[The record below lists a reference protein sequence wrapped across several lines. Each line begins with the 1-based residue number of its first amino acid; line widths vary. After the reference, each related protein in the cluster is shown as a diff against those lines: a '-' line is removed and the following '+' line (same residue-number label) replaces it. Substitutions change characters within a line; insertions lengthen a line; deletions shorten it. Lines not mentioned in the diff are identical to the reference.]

1 MDLNGFREPQSPFFF
16 SQPPTYLVD
25 TRVQQL
31 IAPKKNTDPT
41 PDSRFAG
48 WAAPME
54 DARVATDYRPK
65 CAVNIP
71 AGEQY
76 ATKAFLQKNAERIM
90 QQSRNR
96 QAEKTG
102 AGMAFDSRTDVPVQ
116 SIVFCTPDDCGYQPN
131 VLEGVGTSRSEP
143 VPQLFGT
150 FAMSRPSYFEPAKP
164 TLTQRQE
171 GGRNTVR
178 GVF

>member
-1 MDLNGFREPQSPFFF
+1 MDLDGFREPQSPWFF
-16 SQPPTYLVD
+16 SQPPTYLTE

-41 PDSRFAG
+41 MDNRFPG

-54 DARVATDYRPK
+54 DARLVTDYRPK

-71 AGEQY
+71 AGEQF
-76 ATKAFLQKNAERIM
+76 ATRKFLQKNADSII

-102 AGMAFDSRTDVPVQ
+102 AGMAFDSRTDIPTQ
-116 SIVFCTPDDCGYQPN
+116 SIVFCTPDECGYQPN

-143 VPQLFGT
+143 VPTLFGT
-150 FAMSRPSYFEPAKP
+150 FAMSRASFMEPAKP
-164 TLTQRQE
+164 SLTQRQE
-171 GGRNTVR
+171 GGRNSIR
-178 GVF
+178 GMF